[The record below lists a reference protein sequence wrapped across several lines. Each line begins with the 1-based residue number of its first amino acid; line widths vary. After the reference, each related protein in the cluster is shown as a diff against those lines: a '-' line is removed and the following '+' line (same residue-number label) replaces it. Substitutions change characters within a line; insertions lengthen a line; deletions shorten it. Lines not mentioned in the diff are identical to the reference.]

1 MYGLNPRSITSRIA
15 RFTYGINTLTTF
27 DSKKC
32 RFEKKVIIE
41 RSLKKSG
48 KSISQAEC
56 KISIGEDYYEGSVT
70 EIKNKILLIIGT
82 GAT

>member
-32 RFEKKVIIE
+32 RFEKKVIID
-41 RSLKKSG
+41 
-48 KSISQAEC
+48 
-56 KISIGEDYYEGSVT
+56 GEEFCEV
-70 EIKNKILLIIGT
+70 LLINKDVFDAFVRKGDTISSDEVHT
-82 GAT
+82 KIYCPVRS